1 VRDTWTAGGPAWF
14 WMQSL
19 ADAWDRR
26 TPPTVLSYGTRVR
39 NGQGE
44 RGALPRRRRA
54 RAYPFFQKTSCLGF
68 SFCKH
73 TPLFIIF
80 HVRTLGTREGL
91 ESCAPLAFSSLTVGS
106 GACGLVT
113 VDGSVSGLAQST
125 L

>member
-44 RGALPRRRRA
+44 E
-54 RAYPFFQKTSCLGF
+54 YPFFQKTSCLGF

-113 VDGSVSGLAQST
+113 VDGSVSGWAQST